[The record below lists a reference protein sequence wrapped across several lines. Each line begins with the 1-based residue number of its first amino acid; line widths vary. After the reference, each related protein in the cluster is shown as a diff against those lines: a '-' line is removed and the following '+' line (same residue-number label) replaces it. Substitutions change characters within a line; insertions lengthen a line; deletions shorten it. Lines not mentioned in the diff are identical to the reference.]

1 MPDNGYKEKCSTHKI
16 TERWCEEHETW
27 EYYCVRCCKWKDH
40 SSLFLNILGRGFIC
54 TSCGSEIS
62 EFREE
67 RRDEYYQ
74 KSNEEIHLDINFGNI
89 THVQIC
95 QINNLIISK
104 TLTKD
109 EFYKNYCS

>member
-74 KSNEEIHLDINFGNI
+74 KSNEELESMLNYMIKKIPQSSAQIKSNQEIIDDILDA
-89 THVQIC
+89 
-95 QINNLIISK
+95 ISSK
-104 TLTKD
+104 K
-109 EFYKNYCS
+109 